1 MKMLMMLTLLTSCTK
16 IMDTKDYIIL
26 SENVEI
32 RCNFHEEN
40 NQYSDCVSSGGA
52 KLQKVTVMSGFIATI
67 PNRK

>member
-1 MKMLMMLTLLTSCTK
+1 
-16 IMDTKDYIIL
+16 MDTKDYIIL